1 MPCAMR
7 TQQMNAIVFS
17 LAIHPAYRLYNGY
30 FMKEILSA
38 ESIIVNLASKID
50 LQWVAGAED
59 PGLPLHEVNATE
71 HATLIGHLNLIHKN
85 IIQVI
90 GTTECNYL
98 QSLEDTYRKNTLTQI
113 FSGETVAVILADGLP
128 VPDILSNFANES
140 NIPLLNTKAPSNEVV
155 DTARYF
161 LNAMFSKKEI
171 IHGVF
176 MEVMGIGVLVTG
188 QSSVGKSELALE
200 LITRG
205 HRLIADDAPEFTVI
219 GPDILNG
226 KSPGILRDFLEVRG
240 LGVLNIREMYGENA
254 LKLHKN
260 LRLILHL
267 ERMSIKDRSNMDRL
281 QGHTRHR
288 TILGIDTPETLLP
301 VAPGRN
307 LAVLAEAA
315 VHNYILHA
323 SGRNASQQLIDL
335 QQQAIENTRTDILT
349 SS

>member
-1 MPCAMR
+1 M
-7 TQQMNAIVFS
+7 T
-17 LAIHPAYRLYNGY
+17 
-30 FMKEILSA
+30 EILSA

-50 LQWVAGAED
+50 LQWVAGSED
-59 PGLPLHEVNATE
+59 PGLPLHEVNASE

-90 GTTECNYL
+90 GKTECEYL
-98 QSLEDTYRKNTLTQI
+98 QNLEESYRDNTLTQI
-113 FSGETVAVILADGLP
+113 FSEGIVAVILSDGLP
-128 VPDILSNFANES
+128 VPDTLSNFANTF
-140 NIPLLNTKAPSNEVV
+140 NVPLLSTKAPSNEVV

-176 MEVMGIGVLVTG
+176 MEVMGIGVLITG

-226 KSPGILRDFLEVRG
+226 KSPGILKDFLEVRG

-254 LKLHKN
+254 LKLHKH

-267 ERMSIKDRSNMDRL
+267 ERMNLKDRSGLDRL
-281 QGHTRHR
+281 QSHTRHR
-288 TILGIDTPETLLP
+288 TILGIEVPETLLP

-315 VHNYILHA
+315 VHNFILHA
-323 SGRNASQQLIDL
+323 SGRDASQQLMDL
-335 QQQAIENTRTDILT
+335 QQQAMEED
-349 SS
+349 